1 MILSNCFIMA
11 VLQAGLQYAVGITMR
26 LMVVDDNRQIREGIH
41 YGIAWSEYGVDEVRE
56 YADGEE
62 ARKAL
67 NTYQPDIIIAD
78 IKMPGMDGLQLLEHV
93 REQRNNCRYIL
104 LSAYSD
110 FTYAQKAI
118 RLGADDYILKPIKP
132 GKLVEIVMK
141 NARELLE
148 AQKERRLIT
157 MYMKR
162 AFCIP

>member
-1 MILSNCFIMA
+1 
-11 VLQAGLQYAVGITMR
+11 MR

-41 YGIAWSEYGVDEVRE
+41 YGIAWSEYGIDEVRE

-62 ARKAL
+62 AREAL

-93 REQRNNCRYIL
+93 RELRKNCRYIL

-141 NARELLE
+141 NARDLLE
-148 AQKERRLIT
+148 AQKEKKAYYDVYEKSFLHSIVNGGEIEKVKKFSQ
-157 MYMKR
+157 MLEHKY
-162 AFCIP
+162 